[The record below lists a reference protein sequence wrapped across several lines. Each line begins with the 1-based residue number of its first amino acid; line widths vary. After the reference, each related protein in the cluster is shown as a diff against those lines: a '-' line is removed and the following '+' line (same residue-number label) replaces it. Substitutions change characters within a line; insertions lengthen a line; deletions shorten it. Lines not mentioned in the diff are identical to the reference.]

1 MGEVIIAACGGAAV
15 AGMFSLITWL
25 LNRKAQKKDREA
37 DAHSSTSAGVQV
49 LLRVRIKQIAKQ
61 YLELD
66 RIDAETLEDLVQ
78 MYDAY
83 KGLGG
88 NGYLDALMKAVKGL
102 KMTKGD

>member
-15 AGMFSLITWL
+15 AGFFSLITWL
-25 LNRKAQKKDREA
+25 LSRSAQKKDREA
-37 DAHSSTSAGVQV
+37 EAHSSTSAGVQV

-61 YLELD
+61 YIELD